1 MFVCPS
7 AVLSPQPHSGEGGK
21 FYKKIIYFPKIQN
34 KEHQPEH
41 VTVGESDA
49 VDRNVLHVQQ
59 SQQITGRYQN
69 SQRRS
74 NNNYLYDDIQCSTL
88 VTNPTRPRNL
98 MYHHNVTNNDNDND
112 NYRSQPYNIGLQQYS
127 TRDRQQIVETTN
139 KPTSRYNLWELEQ
152 IN

>member
-1 MFVCPS
+1 
-7 AVLSPQPHSGEGGK
+7 
-21 FYKKIIYFPKIQN
+21 
-34 KEHQPEH
+34 
-41 VTVGESDA
+41 
-49 VDRNVLHVQQ
+49 
-59 SQQITGRYQN
+59 
-69 SQRRS
+69 
-74 NNNYLYDDIQCSTL
+74 
-88 VTNPTRPRNL
+88 